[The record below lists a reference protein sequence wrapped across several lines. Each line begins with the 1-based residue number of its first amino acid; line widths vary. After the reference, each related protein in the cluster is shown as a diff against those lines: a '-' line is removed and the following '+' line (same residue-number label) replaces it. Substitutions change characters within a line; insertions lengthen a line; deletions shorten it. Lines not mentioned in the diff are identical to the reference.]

1 MKKVA
6 VILAGSGVYDGSEI
20 HEATLALLY
29 LDQAGAQVKCFAPD
43 KDQMHVINHTKGEP
57 AAGETRNVLVES
69 ARIARGEIDSVSNL
83 KLSDFDAVV
92 FPGGFGAAKN
102 LCDFAVKGTDC
113 EIDAEI
119 GKLVRD
125 AAEAGKVIGTM
136 CISPVL
142 IACALKDT
150 GRNPKLTIGTD
161 EGTMGALKA
170 FNAEPIKAQVDE
182 IVVDEANRIISTPAY
197 MLGQSIKEIAVGIE
211 KLVKKVVELA

>member
-20 HEATLALLY
+20 HEATLTLLY
-29 LDQAGAQVKCFAPD
+29 LDQAGAQIKCFAPD

-57 AAGETRNVLVES
+57 ASGEKRNVLVES
-69 ARIARGEIDSVSNL
+69 ARIARGAIDSVANL

-113 EIDAEI
+113 EVDPEI
-119 GKLVRD
+119 GNLVRG
-125 AAEAGKVIGTM
+125 AVKAGKVIGTI
-136 CISPVL
+136 CISPVM

-150 GRNPKLTIGTD
+150 GKKPKLTIGTD
-161 EGTMGALKA
+161 EGTMNALRA
-170 FNAEPIKAQVDE
+170 FNAEPIKAQVNE
-182 IVVDEANRIISTPAY
+182 ITVDETNKIVSTPAY
-197 MLGQSIKEIAVGIE
+197 MLGQSIKEVAVGIE